1 MFAKVL
7 LLIEQRDT
15 VLVQDN
21 LDTESSYF
29 LFFFYFFSMW
39 FYLEMSQDLA
49 ILPQILVKTY
59 FAIYLYER

>member
-7 LLIEQRDT
+7 LLIEQRET

-21 LDTESSYF
+21 LDTENSYF

-39 FYLEMSQDLA
+39 LYLDMSQDLA